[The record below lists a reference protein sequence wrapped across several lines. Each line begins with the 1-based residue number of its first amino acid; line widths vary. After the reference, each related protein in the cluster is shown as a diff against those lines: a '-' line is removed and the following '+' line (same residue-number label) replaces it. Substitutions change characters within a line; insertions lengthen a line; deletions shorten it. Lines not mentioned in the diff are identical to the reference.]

1 MQDLLH
7 RIPIFRKRKNLPGH
21 SALVYLKYGVLA
33 LFVLILPATVA
44 VTVTGMGEPWFCK
57 YICPSGTLLGGL
69 PLLAANPSLRS
80 AAGALFGW
88 KFAVLLAVVLL
99 SVKYYRP
106 FCKYLCPLGAVY
118 GWFNPIAL
126 YRLRVDEDKCV
137 KCSACQKA
145 CGMDI
150 PVWEKPNSVECIRC
164 GDCRAVCPTGAI
176 ETTAECFR
184 QRKMKRE
191 TEKGLQ

>member
-1 MQDLLH
+1 M
-7 RIPIFRKRKNLPGH
+7 
-21 SALVYLKYGVLA
+21 
-33 LFVLILPATVA
+33 
-44 VTVTGMGEPWFCK
+44 
-57 YICPSGTLLGGL
+57 
-69 PLLAANPSLRS
+69 
-80 AAGALFGW
+80 
-88 KFAVLLAVVLL
+88 
-99 SVKYYRP
+99 KYYRP

-176 ETTAECFR
+176 EATAERFR
-184 QRKMKRE
+184 QCKMKRE
-191 TEKGLQ
+191 TEKELQ